1 MVACTLETLARSA
14 RDSPGRHPR
23 ARAYV
28 YRHTFSCPRRARL
41 TRRVLIPT
49 RPAGSTPLGIHN
61 GHVLGLRWAPRA
73 SGAAHGRHG
82 GAQSPSEWTK
92 CAPGEGVQAKW
103 LLREE
108 V

>member
-14 RDSPGRHPR
+14 CDSPGRHPR

-49 RPAGSTPLGIHN
+49 RPAGSINPARHSQRARAGAPM
-61 GHVLGLRWAPRA
+61 GSEGLWC
-73 SGAAHGRHG
+73 GAR
-82 GAQSPSEWTK
+82 
-92 CAPGEGVQAKW
+92 
-103 LLREE
+103 
-108 V
+108 